1 MSFHKVVVPLYALCG
16 PCSSRCPSHRL
27 YKLNNC
33 MDNGHG
39 NASLS
44 LDVANCSSLLVAHQ
58 APHDIVNN
66 RHFGPSKLLHNKA
79 SNL

>member
-1 MSFHKVVVPLYALCG
+1 
-16 PCSSRCPSHRL
+16 L
-27 YKLNNC
+27 YKLNKC